1 MDCIFCSAEVLF
13 YSICLCFE
21 LFIWSHIHFYGCS
34 DNADSNT
41 ILENSLSA
49 KEKIIS
55 ELNMELHNIETTLS
69 YEREQHIN
77 EIKKL
82 NSMLNEKVYYLS
94 VPEPVECFWMI
105 NYCRSFIVSR
115 IS

>member
-1 MDCIFCSAEVLF
+1 MLGHSNNV
-13 YSICLCFE
+13 
-21 LFIWSHIHFYGCS
+21 
-34 DNADSNT
+34 DSNT

-69 YEREQHIN
+69 NEREEHVN

-82 NSMLNEKVYYLS
+82 NSLLNEKVQNLVAVLFIQS
-94 VPEPVECFWMI
+94 MQCVI
-105 NYCRSFIVSR
+105 NFCASH
-115 IS
+115 